1 MAPPP
6 VGPKGRSKAKTKPKA
21 KPVAAPLGPANTQ
34 AGSEPEP
41 SGRLRQRV
49 KLSSVATGNY
59 DLRRVSV
66 WIYCERWERLKELFL
81 GTKVTKG
88 ETGPIFAK
96 ISEGMADL
104 NSFTG
109 KS

>member
-21 KPVAAPLGPANTQ
+21 KPAAAPLDPNNTQ

-41 SGRLRQRV
+41 AGRLRQRL
-49 KLSSVATGNY
+49 KLSFVATGNY

-66 WIYCERWERLKELFL
+66 WIYCEH
-81 GTKVTKG
+81 
-88 ETGPIFAK
+88 
-96 ISEGMADL
+96 
-104 NSFTG
+104 
-109 KS
+109 